1 MLYCKNIQAKSLH
14 LLISLISP
22 QIAEDS
28 GSPSCDR
35 AELLLQQGHQQQ
47 LCVPNASPAFQQ
59 NNAGVNS
66 NGQNHIDRAANILM
80 MSPNDQSNLRN
91 RKRTSQDVQR
101 FVHFSNL
108 ATKCFLEIY
117 FLHKTMICKY
127 FCV

>member
-1 MLYCKNIQAKSLH
+1 MLQIKPFDH
-14 LLISLISP
+14 LFSLIST

-47 LCVPNASPAFQQ
+47 LCVQNASPAFQQ

-66 NGQNHIDRAANILM
+66 NGQNHIDRGANILM
-80 MSPNDQSNLRN
+80 MSSNDQSNLRN

-101 FVHFSNL
+101 FVNFKNV
-108 ATKCFLEIY
+108 AA
-117 FLHKTMICKY
+117 
-127 FCV
+127 